1 MRHCSAMFTSQCHVS
16 FPFVQS
22 NSSYDLLY
30 MCPGGLD
37 HILQLALA
45 IHPCGDVAPND
56 PTGENKGVRGSV
68 QGPLHA
74 NRLDSPA
81 GLVLGQGAIFTASPM
96 SHLRS
101 VPAQAAV
108 SFWGKS
114 RKGRDQ
120 GRGSDQHGT
129 LDMVGHGWT
138 SLQAEHFI
146 KLSMFCAGTCLSGAD
161 LAAQITGRLK

>member
-1 MRHCSAMFTSQCHVS
+1 MPCLQASAMYRFRSYRVIVRMTCPICAQAVSIISCSLRWPSTHVEMLPPTIRPERTSESV
-16 FPFVQS
+16 
-22 NSSYDLLY
+22 
-30 MCPGGLD
+30 
-37 HILQLALA
+37 
-45 IHPCGDVAPND
+45 D
-56 PTGENKGVRGSV
+56 PYRA
-68 QGPLHA
+68 PLHA

-81 GLVLGQGAIFTASPM
+81 GLVPGQGAIFTASPM